1 MKNRLIPATIT
12 TFAAAALLAGCSK
25 PADSF
30 SLLSDEASF
39 KQDVAYVQR
48 KVDIL
53 WVIDNSGSMD
63 ISQQQ
68 LASNFQSFINRFS
81 QLGYDFQMGVTTTD
95 AYQDYHYGT
104 NTRSRL
110 KDRGRDTKGTLNNCN
125 DDTDRYTGIRIM
137 DKNTPNLTQVFM
149 NNIMQGV
156 CGSGDERG
164 LSSMEKALSNP
175 NNNGFYRP
183 GAFLSVIIVSDEWD
197 TSYYDWQNGTNSYKA
212 WESYS
217 VSNRPAL
224 FPISRFVDFMNT
236 KTNTVAGGVRNWSVS
251 TIAVLDSACKTQL
264 DNADSSGFKRTLGTR
279 YADLADAS
287 QGTKGSL
294 CANFGDTLST
304 ISDQVVNLASVFKLN
319 REPIESTI
327 VVRVDGVVIANS
339 ASNGWT
345 YDASTVAIHFHG
357 SAIPAAGSDVRI
369 AFDPK
374 SVKL

>member
-12 TFAAAALLAGCSK
+12 TFATAVLLAGCSK

-63 ISQQQ
+63 ISQQK
-68 LASNFQSFINRFS
+68 LASNFQSFINRFE
-81 QLGYDFQMGVTTTD
+81 QLGYDFQMGVVTTF
-95 AYQDYHYGT
+95 AYQDYYYGT
-104 NTRSRL
+104 KDRSRL
-110 KDRGRDTKGTLNNCN
+110 KDRGRDTKGTDTCN
-125 DDTDRYTGIRIM
+125 DDTDRYTGVRIM
-137 DKNTPNLTQVFM
+137 NKNTPNLNQVFM
-149 NNIMQGV
+149 SNIMQGI
-156 CGSGDERG
+156 CGGGDERG
-164 LSSMEKALSNP
+164 LSSIEMALSNP
-175 NNNGFYRP
+175 DNQSLLRP
-183 GAFLSVIIVSDEWD
+183 GAFLSIIVVSDEHD
-197 TSYYDWQNGTNSYKA
+197 TSYEDWQNGISSYAA
-212 WESYS
+212 WDGFPSW
-217 VSNRPAL
+217 NKPTL
-224 FPISRFVDFMNT
+224 FPISRFVNFLNT
-236 KTNTVAGGVRNWSVS
+236 KTNSVTGGIRNWSVS

-264 DNADSSGFKRTLGTR
+264 DNADTSGFKRTYGTR
-279 YADLADAS
+279 YADMADAS

-294 CANFGDTLST
+294 CDNFGDTLST

-327 VVRVDGVVIANS
+327 TVRVNGVAIPKDAT
-339 ASNGWT
+339 NGWT
-345 YDASTVAIHFHG
+345 YDAATIAIHFHG
-357 SAIPAAGSDVRI
+357 SAIPAAGADVRI